1 MNWINKLER
10 KFERYA
16 IHNLMHYIIILYAVG
31 FVLNLIAPGFYM
43 EYLSL
48 NANAIL
54 HGQIWRI
61 VTFLLQPPDGSPI
74 FIVFA
79 LYLYYMIGQ
88 NLEAAWGAFRF
99 NLYFFTGVLFHLI
112 AALIVYFLTGISF
125 PIGTSYLNLSLFFA
139 FAALYPNVE
148 FLLFFV
154 IPIKVKYLALLDG
167 AFFAFTILQGIL
179 PAYAGGVFG
188 IMYKADAIA
197 AFVSLLNFLIFYVS
211 SRNMKAYSNKHIRN
225 KCTGQNTLMPMEQ
238 DTDVLCVAEQNWTI
252 RIWSFGIVQSAMA
265 ITNIARIIY
274 LRMSMSNDFETEVR

>member
-1 MNWINKLER
+1 
-10 KFERYA
+10 
-16 IHNLMHYIIILYAVG
+16 
-31 FVLNLIAPGFYM
+31 M

-188 IMYKADAIA
+188 IMYL
-197 AFVSLLNFLIFYVS
+197 SLI
-211 SRNMKAYSNKHIRN
+211 HI
-225 KCTGQNTLMPMEQ
+225 
-238 DTDVLCVAEQNWTI
+238 
-252 RIWSFGIVQSAMA
+252 
-265 ITNIARIIY
+265 
-274 LRMSMSNDFETEVR
+274 

>member
-10 KFERYA
+10 KFGRYA

-31 FVLNLIAPGFYM
+31 FALNLIAPGFYM

-48 NANAIL
+48 DASAIL

-61 VTFLLQPPDGSPI
+61 VTFLIQPPDGSPI
-74 FIVFA
+74 FIIFA

-179 PAYAGGVFG
+179 PSYAGGLYG
-188 IMYKADAIA
+188 IIYKANAIA
-197 AFVSLLNFLIFYVS
+197 AFVSLLKY
-211 SRNMKAYSNKHIRN
+211 
-225 KCTGQNTLMPMEQ
+225 
-238 DTDVLCVAEQNWTI
+238 
-252 RIWSFGIVQSAMA
+252 
-265 ITNIARIIY
+265 
-274 LRMSMSNDFETEVR
+274 

>member
-112 AALIVYFLTGISF
+112 AALIVYLLTGISF

-211 SRNMKAYSNKHIRN
+211 SRNMKAYSPKEIRRKQAYKKQVHRAEHTYAN
-225 KCTGQNTLMPMEQ
+225 GARHRCAVCGRTELDDPNLEFRYCTKCNGDYEYCQ
-238 DTDVLCVAEQNWTI
+238 DHLFTHEHVK
-252 RIWSFGIVQSAMA
+252 
-265 ITNIARIIY
+265 
-274 LRMSMSNDFETEVR
+274 